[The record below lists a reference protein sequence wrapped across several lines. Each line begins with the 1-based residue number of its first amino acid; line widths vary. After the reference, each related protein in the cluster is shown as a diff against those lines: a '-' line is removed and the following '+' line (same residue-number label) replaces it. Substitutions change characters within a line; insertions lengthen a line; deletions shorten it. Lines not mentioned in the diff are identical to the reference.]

1 MKRCGKKSGLEKGS
15 QAPVGINQK
24 QALPDVTVLKPLLN
38 CIPRSLLNQMARSTG
53 VVQLSGDRTR
63 EVCAGIS
70 PADVVVFDK
79 AYVSNFTELSFPFL
93 G

>member
-1 MKRCGKKSGLEKGS
+1 MGKKAVWRKVPRH
-15 QAPVGINQK
+15 PVGINQK
-24 QALPDVTVLKPLLN
+24 PVLPDVVVLKQLLN

-79 AYVSNFTELSFPFL
+79 AYVTNFTELSFPFL